1 MVGYDEELLADRS
14 TANRP
19 AEDAPATA
27 MGPGGGDFVGVYAR
41 TPTSIRDG
49 GRRAVIRS
57 CDARKVRFSAT
68 PGRQPEVGSGTGI
81 AKLYTP
87 RRRRQPLHHIVPG
100 LV

>member
-19 AEDAPATA
+19 AEDAPPTA
-27 MGPGGGDFVGVYAR
+27 MGPGGGSLVGCTS

-68 PGRQPEVGSGTGI
+68 PGRQPEVDLALG
-81 AKLYTP
+81 
-87 RRRRQPLHHIVPG
+87 
-100 LV
+100 